1 MKYNTE
7 TFIEKAKEIHGDK
20 YDYSLSEY
28 KKNHLNV
35 SIICK
40 KHGVFKQIPAN
51 HTRKTNPHGCPN
63 CASNKK
69 LTTKTFIE
77 KAKEI
82 HGDKYDYSLVKYI
95 GAHDIIKIICL
106 KHGIFEQKAFAHLQN
121 YGCQICGNNKKLTK
135 EIFIKKAKEIHGDK
149 YDYSLSEYKNSHTK
163 IKIICPKHGIFEQK
177 PNNHLSKQDC
187 YKCGEIIRSNN
198 KILKAKNS
206 FIEKAKKTH
215 GDKYDYSLVKYI
227 NCRSKIKI
235 ICLKHGIFKQSPH
248 SHINNHGCPD
258 CYISK
263 GEFKIKEILNN
274 KNINFIFQ
282 KSFDNCKNENNKK
295 LKFDFYLPKQNILI
309 EYDGKQHYEP
319 IEYFG
324 GLSSFKITNEYDNI
338 KNNYAKNNNIKLIR
352 IPYYKYKIINKILNF
367 L

>member
-7 TFIEKAKEIHGDK
+7 
-20 YDYSLSEY
+20 
-28 KKNHLNV
+28 
-35 SIICK
+35 
-40 KHGVFKQIPAN
+40 
-51 HTRKTNPHGCPN
+51 
-63 CASNKK
+63 
-69 LTTKTFIE
+69 TFIE

-206 FIEKAKKTH
+206 FMTNI
-215 GDKYDYSLVKYI
+215 I
-227 NCRSKIKI
+227 NR
-235 ICLKHGIFKQSPH
+235 
-248 SHINNHGCPD
+248 
-258 CYISK
+258 
-263 GEFKIKEILNN
+263 
-274 KNINFIFQ
+274 
-282 KSFDNCKNENNKK
+282 
-295 LKFDFYLPKQNILI
+295 
-309 EYDGKQHYEP
+309 KQHSN
-319 IEYFG
+319 
-324 GLSSFKITNEYDNI
+324 LI
-338 KNNYAKNNNIKLIR
+338 KSK
-352 IPYYKYKIINKILNF
+352 
-367 L
+367 